1 MKVSSNFKSNY
12 PKLADW
18 LEKEIPSV
26 SGKHRVWQAFLKFSE
41 LTPAKAKLAIKP
53 GSFPEVHYRVMPG
66 ANGQYSGGTTVNR
79 VYLAKSICDRFES
92 KDSANPKMH
101 KLIEST
107 LLHEMVH
114 WGDYKD
120 GKDQVGEEGKA
131 FEKAAYG
138 KDINRH
144 W

>member
-1 MKVSSNFKSNY
+1 MKVSSDFNDTY
-12 PKLADW
+12 PKLAKW
-18 LEKEIPSV
+18 IEQNIPKV
-26 SGKHRVWQAFLKFSE
+26 RDKQKVWSAFLKFSE
-41 LTPAKAKLAIKP
+41 LSPGKAKIALNT
-53 GSFPEVHYRVMPG
+53 GSSPEIHFKAMPG
-66 ANGQYSGGTTVNR
+66 ANGQYSGSRFANR
-79 VYLAKSICDRFES
+79 VYLAKSVCDKFES
-92 KDSANPKMH
+92 KDSENSKMH

-120 GKDQVGEEGKA
+120 GVDQAGEEGKA

-138 KDINRH
+138 KDINRY

>member
-1 MKVSSNFKSNY
+1 
-12 PKLADW
+12 
-18 LEKEIPSV
+18 
-26 SGKHRVWQAFLKFSE
+26 
-41 LTPAKAKLAIKP
+41 
-53 GSFPEVHYRVMPG
+53 MPG
-66 ANGQYSGGTTVNR
+66 ANGQYAGGSYINK
-79 VYLAKSICDRFES
+79 VYLAKSICERFEK
-92 KDSANPKMH
+92 KDSTNPKMH

-138 KDINRH
+138 KDINRY